1 MKAEIER
8 KALAYLGFA
17 ARAGR
22 VTVGVPLICESMKK
36 GVRGRS
42 PLIVLAAADTSA
54 NTKKRIADRTAY
66 YKTPLVELACNGEAL
81 ALAVGKRGGTVGAV
95 GVTEPS
101 LAAAIAAL
109 YSIEIS

>member
-1 MKAEIER
+1 MKAEIEK

-22 VTVGVPLICESMKK
+22 VCVGVPLICEAMKK
-36 GVRGRS
+36 GARGKA
-42 PLIVLAAADTSA
+42 PLIVLAAQDASA
-54 NTKKRIADRTAY
+54 NTQKRITDRTSY
-66 YKTPLVELACNGEAL
+66 YKTPLVTLTCNGEAL

-95 GVTEPS
+95 GVAEPS

-109 YSIEIS
+109 YGIEIV